1 MGFKERLE
9 KSIAKLEKKVE
20 KEEKRIEHLHEKY
33 NSKKI
38 TKAKFNIEKRKIEE
52 KIRTMKRRM
61 SDLHGWTVK
70 EKHHQDEKAEEKQ
83 KKKEEKKKKKKK

>member
-1 MGFKERLE
+1 MGFRERLD
-9 KSIAKLEKKVE
+9 KNIAKLEKRIK
-20 KEEKRIEHLHEKY
+20 KEEIRIEQLHDKY
-33 NSKKI
+33 KNKKI
-38 TKAKFNIEKRKIEE
+38 TKAKFNIEKRKIDD

-83 KKKEEKKKKKKK
+83 KKKEKKKKKKK